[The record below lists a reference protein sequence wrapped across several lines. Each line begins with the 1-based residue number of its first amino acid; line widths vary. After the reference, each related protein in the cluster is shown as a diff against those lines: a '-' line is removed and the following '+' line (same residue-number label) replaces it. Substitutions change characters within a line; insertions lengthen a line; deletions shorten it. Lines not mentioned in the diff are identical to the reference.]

1 MNTPEATPTEQAA
14 EKPVLLRGWRP
25 WAIGGAVLLGGWFLF
40 GRGGKKD
47 PAVNAAGRPV
57 PVAVAVAWK
66 GDMAVHLTGLGTVT
80 ALNSVTVKSRVD
92 GQLVRIAFTEGQMV
106 REGDLL
112 AEIDPRPFQVQL
124 MQAEG
129 QYAKNQA
136 AFQNATADLR
146 RLQGLVQQGIISRQQ
161 LDTQSSA
168 VAQFEA
174 ALKSDQAQV
183 ESAKLNLGYTRITA
197 PMDGTVV
204 AIPVEEGQTVNAN
217 QTTPTI
223 VQVADLSTMLNKMQI
238 AEGDVNKV
246 KAGMKLTFT
255 TLSQPDNVREATL
268 ESIDPGL
275 TTMSQGS
282 YTTSTDTTDSAIYY
296 YARSLVPNEDNV
308 LHIGMTTENTITIN
322 QAEKVLAVPKL
333 AVKQRGGKQYVR
345 VLGEN
350 NQPQEKE
357 ITTGLSDNM
366 NTEVKSGLGEGEN
379 VIISEAAAGETSD
392 SVGRGMGR
400 PPM

>member
-1 MNTPEATPTEQAA
+1 MMKKVTKWGIGLLAVAA
-14 EKPVLLRGWRP
+14 L
-25 WAIGGAVLLGGWFLF
+25 
-40 GRGGKKD
+40 
-47 PAVNAAGRPV
+47 AAGMWWWLKPKNEINYLTEPV
-57 PVAVAVAWK
+57 VRTSIAQTVSATGEISAAQLVDVGAQASGQIKKLHVTLGQQVKK
-66 GDMAVHLTGLGTVT
+66 GDL
-80 ALNSVTVKSRVD
+80 
-92 GQLVRIAFTEGQMV
+92 I
-106 REGDLL
+106 
-112 AEIDPRPFQVQL
+112 AEIDSTSQL
-124 MQAEG
+124 NNLNTNK
-129 QYAKNQA
+129 AK
-136 AFQNATADLR
+136 
-146 RLQGLVQQGIISRQQ
+146 
-161 LDTQSSA
+161 LDTYQAQLVSA
-168 VAQFEA
+168 EIALRSADKKYKREQALWQEDATSREALEDAQDAFAAAKASVAE
-174 ALKSDQAQV
+174 LKSSIRQTQIAINTAEAD
-183 ESAKLNLGYTRITA
+183 LGYTRITA

-246 KAGMKLTFT
+246 KAGMKLSFT

-357 ITTGLSDNM
+357 IITGLSDNM
-366 NTEVKSGLGEGEN
+366 STEVKSGLSEGEN
-379 VIISEAAAGETSD
+379 VIISEAAAGETSN
-392 SVGRGMGR
+392 SVGRGIGR

>member
-1 MNTPEATPTEQAA
+1 MKKVTKWGIALLAVAA
-14 EKPVLLRGWRP
+14 L
-25 WAIGGAVLLGGWFLF
+25 
-40 GRGGKKD
+40 
-47 PAVNAAGRPV
+47 AAGMWWWLKPKNEINYLTEPV
-57 PVAVAVAWK
+57 VRTNIAQTVSATGEISAAQLVDVGAQASGQIKKLHVTLGQQVKK
-66 GDMAVHLTGLGTVT
+66 GDL
-80 ALNSVTVKSRVD
+80 
-92 GQLVRIAFTEGQMV
+92 I
-106 REGDLL
+106 
-112 AEIDPRPFQVQL
+112 AEIDSTSQL
-124 MQAEG
+124 NNLNTNK
-129 QYAKNQA
+129 AK
-136 AFQNATADLR
+136 
-146 RLQGLVQQGIISRQQ
+146 
-161 LDTQSSA
+161 LDTYQAQLVSA
-168 VAQFEA
+168 EIALRSADKKYQREQALWKEDATSREALEDAQDAFAAAKASVAE
-174 ALKSDQAQV
+174 LKSSIRQTQIAINTAEAD
-183 ESAKLNLGYTRITA
+183 LGYTRITA

-246 KAGMKLTFT
+246 KAGMKLSFT

-350 NQPQEKE
+350 KQPQEKE

-366 NTEVKSGLGEGEN
+366 STEVKSGLSEGEN

-392 SVGRGMGR
+392 SVGRGIGR

>member
-1 MNTPEATPTEQAA
+1 MMKKVTKWGIGLLAVAA
-14 EKPVLLRGWRP
+14 L
-25 WAIGGAVLLGGWFLF
+25 
-40 GRGGKKD
+40 
-47 PAVNAAGRPV
+47 AAGMWWWLKPKNEINYLTEPV
-57 PVAVAVAWK
+57 VRTSIAQTVSATGEISAAQLVDVGAQASGQIKKLHVTLGQQVKK
-66 GDMAVHLTGLGTVT
+66 GDL
-80 ALNSVTVKSRVD
+80 
-92 GQLVRIAFTEGQMV
+92 I
-106 REGDLL
+106 
-112 AEIDPRPFQVQL
+112 AEIDSTSQL
-124 MQAEG
+124 NNLNTNK
-129 QYAKNQA
+129 AK
-136 AFQNATADLR
+136 
-146 RLQGLVQQGIISRQQ
+146 
-161 LDTQSSA
+161 LDTYQAQLVSA
-168 VAQFEA
+168 EIALRSADKKYKREQALWQEDATSREALEDAQDAFAAAKASVAE
-174 ALKSDQAQV
+174 LKSSIRQTQIAINTAEAD
-183 ESAKLNLGYTRITA
+183 LGYTRITA

-308 LHIGMTTENTITIN
+308 LHIGMTTENTIIIN

-366 NTEVKSGLGEGEN
+366 NTEVKSGLGEGES

-400 PPM
+400 QPM

>member
-1 MNTPEATPTEQAA
+1 MKKVTKWGIALLAVAA
-14 EKPVLLRGWRP
+14 L
-25 WAIGGAVLLGGWFLF
+25 
-40 GRGGKKD
+40 
-47 PAVNAAGRPV
+47 AAGMWWWLKPKNEINYLTEPV
-57 PVAVAVAWK
+57 VRTSIAQTVSATGEISAAQLVDVGAQASGQIKKLHVTLGQQVKK
-66 GDMAVHLTGLGTVT
+66 GDL
-80 ALNSVTVKSRVD
+80 
-92 GQLVRIAFTEGQMV
+92 I
-106 REGDLL
+106 
-112 AEIDPRPFQVQL
+112 AEIDSTSQL
-124 MQAEG
+124 NNLNTNK
-129 QYAKNQA
+129 AK
-136 AFQNATADLR
+136 
-146 RLQGLVQQGIISRQQ
+146 
-161 LDTQSSA
+161 LDTYQAQLVSA
-168 VAQFEA
+168 EIALRSADKKYKREQALWQEDATSREALEDAQDAFAAAKASVAE
-174 ALKSDQAQV
+174 LKSSIRQTQIAINTAEAD
-183 ESAKLNLGYTRITA
+183 LGYTRITA

-246 KAGMKLTFT
+246 KAGMKLSFT

-308 LHIGMTTENTITIN
+308 LHIGMTTENTIIIN

-392 SVGRGMGR
+392 SVGRGIGR

>member
-1 MNTPEATPTEQAA
+1 MKKVTKWGIGLLAVAA
-14 EKPVLLRGWRP
+14 L
-25 WAIGGAVLLGGWFLF
+25 
-40 GRGGKKD
+40 
-47 PAVNAAGRPV
+47 AAGMWWWLKPKNEINYLTEPV
-57 PVAVAVAWK
+57 VRTSIAQTVSATGEISAAQLVDVGAQASGQIKKLHVTLGQQVKK
-66 GDMAVHLTGLGTVT
+66 GDL
-80 ALNSVTVKSRVD
+80 
-92 GQLVRIAFTEGQMV
+92 I
-106 REGDLL
+106 
-112 AEIDPRPFQVQL
+112 AEIDSTSQL
-124 MQAEG
+124 NNLNTNK
-129 QYAKNQA
+129 AK
-136 AFQNATADLR
+136 
-146 RLQGLVQQGIISRQQ
+146 
-161 LDTQSSA
+161 LDTYQAQLVSA
-168 VAQFEA
+168 EIALRSADKKYKREQALWKEDATSREALEDAQDAFAAAKASVAE
-174 ALKSDQAQV
+174 LKSSIRQTQIAINTAEAD
-183 ESAKLNLGYTRITA
+183 LGYTRITA

-308 LHIGMTTENTITIN
+308 LHIGMTTENTIIIN

>member
-1 MNTPEATPTEQAA
+1 MKKVTKWGIGLLAVAA
-14 EKPVLLRGWRP
+14 L
-25 WAIGGAVLLGGWFLF
+25 
-40 GRGGKKD
+40 
-47 PAVNAAGRPV
+47 AAGMWWWLKPKNEINYLTEPV
-57 PVAVAVAWK
+57 VRTSIAQTVSATGEISAAQLVDVGAQASGQIKKLHVTLGQQVKK
-66 GDMAVHLTGLGTVT
+66 GDL
-80 ALNSVTVKSRVD
+80 
-92 GQLVRIAFTEGQMV
+92 I
-106 REGDLL
+106 
-112 AEIDPRPFQVQL
+112 AEIDSTSQL
-124 MQAEG
+124 NNLNTNK
-129 QYAKNQA
+129 AK
-136 AFQNATADLR
+136 
-146 RLQGLVQQGIISRQQ
+146 
-161 LDTQSSA
+161 LDTYQAQLVSA
-168 VAQFEA
+168 EIALRSADKKYQREQALRKEDATSREALEDAQDAFAAAKASVAE
-174 ALKSDQAQV
+174 LKSSIRQTQIAINTAEAD
-183 ESAKLNLGYTRITA
+183 LGYTRITA

-308 LHIGMTTENTITIN
+308 LHIGMTTENTIIIN

>member
-1 MNTPEATPTEQAA
+1 MMKKVTKWGIGLLAVAA
-14 EKPVLLRGWRP
+14 L
-25 WAIGGAVLLGGWFLF
+25 
-40 GRGGKKD
+40 
-47 PAVNAAGRPV
+47 AAGMWWWLKPKNEINYLTEPV
-57 PVAVAVAWK
+57 VRTSIAQTVSATGEISAAQLVDVGAQASGQIKKLHVTLGQQVKK
-66 GDMAVHLTGLGTVT
+66 GDL
-80 ALNSVTVKSRVD
+80 
-92 GQLVRIAFTEGQMV
+92 I
-106 REGDLL
+106 
-112 AEIDPRPFQVQL
+112 AEIDSTSQL
-124 MQAEG
+124 NNLNTNK
-129 QYAKNQA
+129 AK
-136 AFQNATADLR
+136 
-146 RLQGLVQQGIISRQQ
+146 
-161 LDTQSSA
+161 LDTYQAQLVSA
-168 VAQFEA
+168 EIALRSADKKYQREQALWKEDATSREALEDAQDAFAAAKASVAE
-174 ALKSDQAQV
+174 LKSSIRQTQIAINTAEAD
-183 ESAKLNLGYTRITA
+183 LGYTRITA

-246 KAGMKLTFT
+246 KAGMKLSFT

-350 NQPQEKE
+350 KQPQEKE

-366 NTEVKSGLGEGEN
+366 STEVKSGLSEGEN
-379 VIISEAAAGETSD
+379 VIISEAAAGETSN
-392 SVGRGMGR
+392 SVGRGIGR

>member
-1 MNTPEATPTEQAA
+1 MKKVTKWGIGLLAVAA
-14 EKPVLLRGWRP
+14 L
-25 WAIGGAVLLGGWFLF
+25 
-40 GRGGKKD
+40 
-47 PAVNAAGRPV
+47 AAGMWWWLKPKNEINYLTEPV
-57 PVAVAVAWK
+57 VRTSIAQTVSATGEISAAQLVDVGAQASGQIKKLHVTLGQQVKK
-66 GDMAVHLTGLGTVT
+66 GDL
-80 ALNSVTVKSRVD
+80 
-92 GQLVRIAFTEGQMV
+92 I
-106 REGDLL
+106 
-112 AEIDPRPFQVQL
+112 AEIDSTSQL
-124 MQAEG
+124 NNLNTNK
-129 QYAKNQA
+129 AK
-136 AFQNATADLR
+136 
-146 RLQGLVQQGIISRQQ
+146 
-161 LDTQSSA
+161 LDTYQAQLVSA
-168 VAQFEA
+168 EIALRSADKKYKREQALWQEDATSREALEDAQDAFAAAKASVAE
-174 ALKSDQAQV
+174 LKSSIRQTQIAINTAEAD
-183 ESAKLNLGYTRITA
+183 LGYTRITA

-392 SVGRGMGR
+392 SVGRGIGR

>member
-1 MNTPEATPTEQAA
+1 MMKKVTKWGIGLLAVAALAAGMWWWLKPKNEINYLTEPVVRTNIAQTVSATGEISAAQLVDVGAQASGQIKKLHVTLGQQVKKGDLIAQIDSTSQLNNLNTNKAKLDTYQAQLVSAEIALRSADKKYKREQALWQEDATSREALEDAQDAFAAAKASVA
-14 EKPVLLRGWRP
+14 E
-25 WAIGGAVLLGGWFLF
+25 
-40 GRGGKKD
+40 
-47 PAVNAAGRPV
+47 
-57 PVAVAVAWK
+57 
-66 GDMAVHLTGLGTVT
+66 
-80 ALNSVTVKSRVD
+80 
-92 GQLVRIAFTEGQMV
+92 
-106 REGDLL
+106 
-112 AEIDPRPFQVQL
+112 
-124 MQAEG
+124 
-129 QYAKNQA
+129 
-136 AFQNATADLR
+136 
-146 RLQGLVQQGIISRQQ
+146 
-161 LDTQSSA
+161 
-168 VAQFEA
+168 
-174 ALKSDQAQV
+174 LKSSIRQTQIAINTAEAD
-183 ESAKLNLGYTRITA
+183 LGYTRITA

-308 LHIGMTTENTITIN
+308 LHIGMTTENTIIIN

>member
-1 MNTPEATPTEQAA
+1 MKKVTKWGIGLLAVAA
-14 EKPVLLRGWRP
+14 L
-25 WAIGGAVLLGGWFLF
+25 
-40 GRGGKKD
+40 
-47 PAVNAAGRPV
+47 AAGMWWWLKPKNEINYLTEPV
-57 PVAVAVAWK
+57 VRTSIAQTVSATGEISAAQLVDVGAQASGQIKKLHVTLGQQVKK
-66 GDMAVHLTGLGTVT
+66 GDL
-80 ALNSVTVKSRVD
+80 
-92 GQLVRIAFTEGQMV
+92 I
-106 REGDLL
+106 
-112 AEIDPRPFQVQL
+112 AEIDSTSQL
-124 MQAEG
+124 NNLNTNK
-129 QYAKNQA
+129 AK
-136 AFQNATADLR
+136 
-146 RLQGLVQQGIISRQQ
+146 
-161 LDTQSSA
+161 LDTYQAQLVSA
-168 VAQFEA
+168 EIALRSADKKYKREQALWQEDATSREALEDAQDAFAAAKASVAE
-174 ALKSDQAQV
+174 LKSSIRQTQIAINTAEAD
-183 ESAKLNLGYTRITA
+183 LGYTRITA

-308 LHIGMTTENTITIN
+308 LHIGMTTENTIIIN

-357 ITTGLSDNM
+357 IITGLSDNM
-366 NTEVKSGLGEGEN
+366 STEVKSGLSEGEN
-379 VIISEAAAGETSD
+379 VIISEAAAGETSN
-392 SVGRGMGR
+392 SVGRGIGR

>member
-1 MNTPEATPTEQAA
+1 MMKKVTKWGIALLAVAA
-14 EKPVLLRGWRP
+14 L
-25 WAIGGAVLLGGWFLF
+25 
-40 GRGGKKD
+40 
-47 PAVNAAGRPV
+47 AAGMWWWLKPKNEINYLTEPV
-57 PVAVAVAWK
+57 VRTSIAQTVSATGEISAAQLVDVGAQASGQIKKLHVTLGQQVKK
-66 GDMAVHLTGLGTVT
+66 GDL
-80 ALNSVTVKSRVD
+80 
-92 GQLVRIAFTEGQMV
+92 I
-106 REGDLL
+106 
-112 AEIDPRPFQVQL
+112 AEIDSTSQL
-124 MQAEG
+124 NNLNTNK
-129 QYAKNQA
+129 AK
-136 AFQNATADLR
+136 
-146 RLQGLVQQGIISRQQ
+146 
-161 LDTQSSA
+161 LDTYQAQLVSA
-168 VAQFEA
+168 EIALRSADKKYQREQALWKEDATSREALEDAQDAFAAAKASVAE
-174 ALKSDQAQV
+174 LKSSIRQTQIAINTAEAD
-183 ESAKLNLGYTRITA
+183 LGYTRITA

-246 KAGMKLTFT
+246 KAGMKLSFT

-308 LHIGMTTENTITIN
+308 LHIGMTTENTIIIN

-350 NQPQEKE
+350 KQPQEKE

-366 NTEVKSGLGEGEN
+366 STEVKSGLSEGEN
-379 VIISEAAAGETSD
+379 VIISEAAAGETSN
-392 SVGRGMGR
+392 SVGRGIGR

>member
-1 MNTPEATPTEQAA
+1 MMKKVTKWGIGLLAVAA
-14 EKPVLLRGWRP
+14 L
-25 WAIGGAVLLGGWFLF
+25 
-40 GRGGKKD
+40 
-47 PAVNAAGRPV
+47 AAGMWWWLKPKNEINYLTEPV
-57 PVAVAVAWK
+57 VRTNIAQTVSATGEISAAQLVDVGAQASGQIKKLHVTLGQQVKK
-66 GDMAVHLTGLGTVT
+66 GDL
-80 ALNSVTVKSRVD
+80 
-92 GQLVRIAFTEGQMV
+92 I
-106 REGDLL
+106 
-112 AEIDPRPFQVQL
+112 AEIDSTSQL
-124 MQAEG
+124 NNLNTNK
-129 QYAKNQA
+129 AK
-136 AFQNATADLR
+136 
-146 RLQGLVQQGIISRQQ
+146 
-161 LDTQSSA
+161 LDTYQAQLVSA
-168 VAQFEA
+168 EIALRSADKKYKREQALWQEDATSREALEDAQDAFAAAKASVAE
-174 ALKSDQAQV
+174 LKSSIRQTQIAINTAEAD
-183 ESAKLNLGYTRITA
+183 LGYTRITA

-366 NTEVKSGLGEGEN
+366 STEVKSGLSEGEN
-379 VIISEAAAGETSD
+379 VIISEAAAGETSN
-392 SVGRGMGR
+392 SVGRGIGR

>member
-1 MNTPEATPTEQAA
+1 MMKKVTKWGIGLLAVAA
-14 EKPVLLRGWRP
+14 L
-25 WAIGGAVLLGGWFLF
+25 
-40 GRGGKKD
+40 
-47 PAVNAAGRPV
+47 AAGMWWWLKPKNEINYLTEPV
-57 PVAVAVAWK
+57 VRTSIAQTVSATGEISAAQLVDVGAQASGQIKKLHVTLGQQVKK
-66 GDMAVHLTGLGTVT
+66 GDL
-80 ALNSVTVKSRVD
+80 
-92 GQLVRIAFTEGQMV
+92 I
-106 REGDLL
+106 
-112 AEIDPRPFQVQL
+112 AEIDSTSQL
-124 MQAEG
+124 NNLNTNK
-129 QYAKNQA
+129 AK
-136 AFQNATADLR
+136 
-146 RLQGLVQQGIISRQQ
+146 
-161 LDTQSSA
+161 LDTYQAQLVSA
-168 VAQFEA
+168 EIALRSADKKYKREQALWQEDATSREALEDAQDAFAAAKASVAE
-174 ALKSDQAQV
+174 LKSSIRQTQIAINTAEAD
-183 ESAKLNLGYTRITA
+183 LGYTRITA

-357 ITTGLSDNM
+357 IITGLSDNM

>member
-1 MNTPEATPTEQAA
+1 MMKKVTKWGIGLLAVAA
-14 EKPVLLRGWRP
+14 L
-25 WAIGGAVLLGGWFLF
+25 
-40 GRGGKKD
+40 
-47 PAVNAAGRPV
+47 AAGMWWWLKPKNEINYLTEPV
-57 PVAVAVAWK
+57 VRTSIAQTVSATGEISAAQLVDVGAQASGQIKKLHVTLGQQVKK
-66 GDMAVHLTGLGTVT
+66 GDL
-80 ALNSVTVKSRVD
+80 
-92 GQLVRIAFTEGQMV
+92 I
-106 REGDLL
+106 
-112 AEIDPRPFQVQL
+112 AEIDSTSQL
-124 MQAEG
+124 NNLNTNK
-129 QYAKNQA
+129 AK
-136 AFQNATADLR
+136 
-146 RLQGLVQQGIISRQQ
+146 
-161 LDTQSSA
+161 LDTYQAQLVSA
-168 VAQFEA
+168 EIALRSADKKYQREQALWKEDATSREALEDAQDAFAAAKASVAE
-174 ALKSDQAQV
+174 LKSSIRQTQIAINTAEAD
-183 ESAKLNLGYTRITA
+183 LGYTRITA

>member
-1 MNTPEATPTEQAA
+1 MMKKVTKWGIGLLAVAA
-14 EKPVLLRGWRP
+14 L
-25 WAIGGAVLLGGWFLF
+25 
-40 GRGGKKD
+40 
-47 PAVNAAGRPV
+47 AAGMWWWLKPKNEINYLTEPV
-57 PVAVAVAWK
+57 VRTSIAQTVSATGEISAAQLVDVGAQASGQIKKLHVTLGQQVKK
-66 GDMAVHLTGLGTVT
+66 GDL
-80 ALNSVTVKSRVD
+80 
-92 GQLVRIAFTEGQMV
+92 I
-106 REGDLL
+106 
-112 AEIDPRPFQVQL
+112 AEIDSTSQL
-124 MQAEG
+124 NNLNTNK
-129 QYAKNQA
+129 AK
-136 AFQNATADLR
+136 
-146 RLQGLVQQGIISRQQ
+146 
-161 LDTQSSA
+161 LDTYQAQLVSA
-168 VAQFEA
+168 EIALRSADKKYKREQALWQEDATSREALEDAQDAFAAAKASVAE
-174 ALKSDQAQV
+174 LKSSIRQTQIAINTAEAD
-183 ESAKLNLGYTRITA
+183 LGYTRITA

-308 LHIGMTTENTITIN
+308 LHIGMTTENTIIIN

-379 VIISEAAAGETSD
+379 VIISEAAAGETSN
-392 SVGRGMGR
+392 SVGRGIGR

>member
-1 MNTPEATPTEQAA
+1 MMKKVTKWGIGLLAA
-14 EKPVLLRGWRP
+14 AAL
-25 WAIGGAVLLGGWFLF
+25 
-40 GRGGKKD
+40 
-47 PAVNAAGRPV
+47 AAGMWWWLKPKNEINYLTEPV
-57 PVAVAVAWK
+57 VRTNIAQTVSATGEISAAQLVDVGAQASGQIKKLHVTLGQQVKK
-66 GDMAVHLTGLGTVT
+66 GDL
-80 ALNSVTVKSRVD
+80 
-92 GQLVRIAFTEGQMV
+92 I
-106 REGDLL
+106 
-112 AEIDPRPFQVQL
+112 AEIDSTSQL
-124 MQAEG
+124 NNLNTNK
-129 QYAKNQA
+129 AK
-136 AFQNATADLR
+136 
-146 RLQGLVQQGIISRQQ
+146 
-161 LDTQSSA
+161 LDTYQAQLVSA
-168 VAQFEA
+168 EIALRSADKKYQREQALWKEDATSREALEDAQDAFAAAKASVAE
-174 ALKSDQAQV
+174 LKSSIRQTQIAINTAEAD
-183 ESAKLNLGYTRITA
+183 LGYTRITA

-308 LHIGMTTENTITIN
+308 LHIGMTTENTIIIN

>member
-1 MNTPEATPTEQAA
+1 MKKVTKWGIALLAVAA
-14 EKPVLLRGWRP
+14 L
-25 WAIGGAVLLGGWFLF
+25 
-40 GRGGKKD
+40 
-47 PAVNAAGRPV
+47 AAGMWWWLKPKNEINYLTEPV
-57 PVAVAVAWK
+57 VRTSIAQTVSATGEISAAQLVDVGAQASGQIKKLHVTLGQQVKK
-66 GDMAVHLTGLGTVT
+66 GDL
-80 ALNSVTVKSRVD
+80 
-92 GQLVRIAFTEGQMV
+92 I
-106 REGDLL
+106 
-112 AEIDPRPFQVQL
+112 AEIDSTSQL
-124 MQAEG
+124 NNLNTNK
-129 QYAKNQA
+129 AK
-136 AFQNATADLR
+136 
-146 RLQGLVQQGIISRQQ
+146 
-161 LDTQSSA
+161 LDTYQAQLVSA
-168 VAQFEA
+168 EIALRSADKKYQREQALWKEDATSREALEDGQDAFAAAKASVAE
-174 ALKSDQAQV
+174 LKSSIRQTQIAINTAEAD
-183 ESAKLNLGYTRITA
+183 LGYTRITA

-308 LHIGMTTENTITIN
+308 LHIGMTTENTIIIN

-350 NQPQEKE
+350 KQPQEKE

-366 NTEVKSGLGEGEN
+366 STEVKSGLSEGEN

>member
-1 MNTPEATPTEQAA
+1 MMKKVTKWGIGLLAVAA
-14 EKPVLLRGWRP
+14 L
-25 WAIGGAVLLGGWFLF
+25 
-40 GRGGKKD
+40 
-47 PAVNAAGRPV
+47 AAGMWWWLKPKNEINYLTEPV
-57 PVAVAVAWK
+57 VRTSIAQTVSATGEISAAQLVDVGAQASGQIKKLHVTLGQQVKK
-66 GDMAVHLTGLGTVT
+66 GDL
-80 ALNSVTVKSRVD
+80 
-92 GQLVRIAFTEGQMV
+92 I
-106 REGDLL
+106 
-112 AEIDPRPFQVQL
+112 AEIDSTSQL
-124 MQAEG
+124 NNLNTNK
-129 QYAKNQA
+129 AK
-136 AFQNATADLR
+136 
-146 RLQGLVQQGIISRQQ
+146 
-161 LDTQSSA
+161 LDTYQAQLVSA
-168 VAQFEA
+168 EIALRSADKKYQREQALWKEDATSREALEDAQDAFAAAKASVAE
-174 ALKSDQAQV
+174 LKSSIRQTQIAINTAEAD
-183 ESAKLNLGYTRITA
+183 LGYTRITA

-296 YARSLVPNEDNV
+296 YARSLVPNEDNL
-308 LHIGMTTENTITIN
+308 LHIGMTTENTIIIN

>member
-1 MNTPEATPTEQAA
+1 MMKKVTKWGIGLLAVAA
-14 EKPVLLRGWRP
+14 L
-25 WAIGGAVLLGGWFLF
+25 
-40 GRGGKKD
+40 
-47 PAVNAAGRPV
+47 AAGMWWWLKPKNEINYLTEPV
-57 PVAVAVAWK
+57 VRTSIAQTVSATGEISAAQLVDVGAQASGQIKKLHVTLGQQVKK
-66 GDMAVHLTGLGTVT
+66 GDL
-80 ALNSVTVKSRVD
+80 
-92 GQLVRIAFTEGQMV
+92 I
-106 REGDLL
+106 
-112 AEIDPRPFQVQL
+112 AEIDSTSQL
-124 MQAEG
+124 NNLNTNK
-129 QYAKNQA
+129 AK
-136 AFQNATADLR
+136 
-146 RLQGLVQQGIISRQQ
+146 
-161 LDTQSSA
+161 LDTYQAQLVSA
-168 VAQFEA
+168 EIALRSADKKYKREQALWQEDATSREALEDAQDAFAAAKASVAE
-174 ALKSDQAQV
+174 LKSSIRQTQIAINTAEAD
-183 ESAKLNLGYTRITA
+183 LGYTRITA

-246 KAGMKLTFT
+246 KAGMKLSFT

-308 LHIGMTTENTITIN
+308 LHIGMTTENTIIIN

-392 SVGRGMGR
+392 SVGRGIGR

>member
-1 MNTPEATPTEQAA
+1 MMKKVTKWGIALLAVAA
-14 EKPVLLRGWRP
+14 L
-25 WAIGGAVLLGGWFLF
+25 
-40 GRGGKKD
+40 
-47 PAVNAAGRPV
+47 AAGMWWWLKPKNEINYLTEPV
-57 PVAVAVAWK
+57 VRTNIAQTVSATGEISAAQLVDVGAQASGQIKKLHVTLGQQVKK
-66 GDMAVHLTGLGTVT
+66 GDL
-80 ALNSVTVKSRVD
+80 
-92 GQLVRIAFTEGQMV
+92 I
-106 REGDLL
+106 
-112 AEIDPRPFQVQL
+112 AEIDSTSQL
-124 MQAEG
+124 NNLNTNK
-129 QYAKNQA
+129 AK
-136 AFQNATADLR
+136 
-146 RLQGLVQQGIISRQQ
+146 
-161 LDTQSSA
+161 LDTYQAQLVSA
-168 VAQFEA
+168 EIALRSADKKYQREQALWKEDATSREALEDAQDAFAAAKASVAE
-174 ALKSDQAQV
+174 LKSSIRQTQIAINTAEAD
-183 ESAKLNLGYTRITA
+183 LGYTRITA

-308 LHIGMTTENTITIN
+308 LHIGMTTENTIIIN

-357 ITTGLSDNM
+357 IITGLSDNM

-379 VIISEAAAGETSD
+379 VIISEAAAGETSN
-392 SVGRGMGR
+392 SVGRGIGR

>member
-1 MNTPEATPTEQAA
+1 MMKKVTKWGIGLLAVAA
-14 EKPVLLRGWRP
+14 L
-25 WAIGGAVLLGGWFLF
+25 
-40 GRGGKKD
+40 
-47 PAVNAAGRPV
+47 AAGMWWWLKPKNEINYLTEPV
-57 PVAVAVAWK
+57 VRTSIAQTVSATGEISAAQLVDVGAQASGQIKKLHVTLGQQVKK
-66 GDMAVHLTGLGTVT
+66 GDL
-80 ALNSVTVKSRVD
+80 
-92 GQLVRIAFTEGQMV
+92 I
-106 REGDLL
+106 
-112 AEIDPRPFQVQL
+112 AEIDSTSQL
-124 MQAEG
+124 NNLNTNK
-129 QYAKNQA
+129 AK
-136 AFQNATADLR
+136 
-146 RLQGLVQQGIISRQQ
+146 
-161 LDTQSSA
+161 LDTYQAQLVSA
-168 VAQFEA
+168 EIALRSADKKYKREQALWQEDATSREALEDAQDAFAAAKASVAE
-174 ALKSDQAQV
+174 LKSSIRQTQIAINTAEAD
-183 ESAKLNLGYTRITA
+183 LGYTRITA

-308 LHIGMTTENTITIN
+308 LHIGMTTENTIIIN

-357 ITTGLSDNM
+357 IITGLSDNM
-366 NTEVKSGLGEGEN
+366 STEVKSGLSEGEN

>member
-1 MNTPEATPTEQAA
+1 MMKKVTKWGIGLLAVAA
-14 EKPVLLRGWRP
+14 L
-25 WAIGGAVLLGGWFLF
+25 
-40 GRGGKKD
+40 
-47 PAVNAAGRPV
+47 AAGMWWWLKPKNEINYLTEPV
-57 PVAVAVAWK
+57 VRTNIAQTVSATGEISAAQLVDVGAQASGQIKKLHVTLGQQVKK
-66 GDMAVHLTGLGTVT
+66 GDL
-80 ALNSVTVKSRVD
+80 
-92 GQLVRIAFTEGQMV
+92 I
-106 REGDLL
+106 
-112 AEIDPRPFQVQL
+112 AEIDSTSQL
-124 MQAEG
+124 NNLNTNK
-129 QYAKNQA
+129 AK
-136 AFQNATADLR
+136 
-146 RLQGLVQQGIISRQQ
+146 
-161 LDTQSSA
+161 LDTYQAQLVSA
-168 VAQFEA
+168 EIALRSADKKYQREQALWKEDATSREALEDAQDAFAAAKASVAE
-174 ALKSDQAQV
+174 LKSSIRQTQIAINTAEAD
-183 ESAKLNLGYTRITA
+183 LGYTRITA

>member
-1 MNTPEATPTEQAA
+1 MMKKVTKWGIGLLAVAA
-14 EKPVLLRGWRP
+14 L
-25 WAIGGAVLLGGWFLF
+25 
-40 GRGGKKD
+40 
-47 PAVNAAGRPV
+47 AAGMWWWLKPKNEINYLTEPV
-57 PVAVAVAWK
+57 VRTSIAQTVSATGEISAAQLVDVGAQASGQIKKLYVTLGQQVKK
-66 GDMAVHLTGLGTVT
+66 GDL
-80 ALNSVTVKSRVD
+80 
-92 GQLVRIAFTEGQMV
+92 I
-106 REGDLL
+106 
-112 AEIDPRPFQVQL
+112 AEIDSTSQL
-124 MQAEG
+124 NNLNTNK
-129 QYAKNQA
+129 AK
-136 AFQNATADLR
+136 
-146 RLQGLVQQGIISRQQ
+146 
-161 LDTQSSA
+161 LDTYQAQLVSA
-168 VAQFEA
+168 EIALRSADKKYKREQALWQEDATSREALEDAQDAFAAAKASVAE
-174 ALKSDQAQV
+174 LKSSIRQTQIAINTAEAD
-183 ESAKLNLGYTRITA
+183 LGYTRITA

-246 KAGMKLTFT
+246 KAGMKLSFT

-308 LHIGMTTENTITIN
+308 LHIGMTTENTIIIN

-392 SVGRGMGR
+392 SVGRGIGR

>member
-1 MNTPEATPTEQAA
+1 MKKVTKWGIALLAVAA
-14 EKPVLLRGWRP
+14 L
-25 WAIGGAVLLGGWFLF
+25 
-40 GRGGKKD
+40 
-47 PAVNAAGRPV
+47 AAGMWWWLKPKNEINYLTEPV
-57 PVAVAVAWK
+57 VRTNIAQTVSATGEISAAQLVDVGAQASGQIKKLHVTLGQQVKK
-66 GDMAVHLTGLGTVT
+66 GDL
-80 ALNSVTVKSRVD
+80 
-92 GQLVRIAFTEGQMV
+92 I
-106 REGDLL
+106 
-112 AEIDPRPFQVQL
+112 AEIDSTSQL
-124 MQAEG
+124 NNLNTNK
-129 QYAKNQA
+129 AK
-136 AFQNATADLR
+136 
-146 RLQGLVQQGIISRQQ
+146 
-161 LDTQSSA
+161 LDTYQAQLVSA
-168 VAQFEA
+168 EIALRSADKKYQREQALWKEDATSREALEDGQDAFAAAKASVAE
-174 ALKSDQAQV
+174 LKSSIRQTQIAINTAEAD
-183 ESAKLNLGYTRITA
+183 LGYTRITA

-308 LHIGMTTENTITIN
+308 LHIGMTTENTIIIN

-357 ITTGLSDNM
+357 IITGLSDNM

>member
-1 MNTPEATPTEQAA
+1 MMKKVTKWGIGLLAVAA
-14 EKPVLLRGWRP
+14 L
-25 WAIGGAVLLGGWFLF
+25 
-40 GRGGKKD
+40 
-47 PAVNAAGRPV
+47 AAGMWWWLKPKNEINYLTEPV
-57 PVAVAVAWK
+57 VRTNIAQTVSATGEISAAQLVDVGAQASGQIKKLHVTLGQQVKK
-66 GDMAVHLTGLGTVT
+66 GDL
-80 ALNSVTVKSRVD
+80 
-92 GQLVRIAFTEGQMV
+92 I
-106 REGDLL
+106 
-112 AEIDPRPFQVQL
+112 AEIDSTSQL
-124 MQAEG
+124 NNLNTNK
-129 QYAKNQA
+129 AK
-136 AFQNATADLR
+136 
-146 RLQGLVQQGIISRQQ
+146 
-161 LDTQSSA
+161 LDTYQAQLVSA
-168 VAQFEA
+168 EIALRSADKKYKREQALWQEDATSREALEDAQDAFAAAKASVAE
-174 ALKSDQAQV
+174 LKSSIRQTQIAINTAEAD
-183 ESAKLNLGYTRITA
+183 LGYTRITA

-246 KAGMKLTFT
+246 KAGMKLSFT

-350 NQPQEKE
+350 KQPQEKE

-366 NTEVKSGLGEGEN
+366 STEVKSGLSEGEN

-392 SVGRGMGR
+392 SVGRGIGR

>member
-1 MNTPEATPTEQAA
+1 MKKVTKWGIALLAVAA
-14 EKPVLLRGWRP
+14 L
-25 WAIGGAVLLGGWFLF
+25 
-40 GRGGKKD
+40 
-47 PAVNAAGRPV
+47 AAGMWWWLKPKNEINYLTEPV
-57 PVAVAVAWK
+57 VRTNIAQTVSATGEISAAQLVDVGAQASGQIKKLHVTLGQQVKK
-66 GDMAVHLTGLGTVT
+66 GDL
-80 ALNSVTVKSRVD
+80 
-92 GQLVRIAFTEGQMV
+92 I
-106 REGDLL
+106 
-112 AEIDPRPFQVQL
+112 AEIDSTSQL
-124 MQAEG
+124 NNLNTNK
-129 QYAKNQA
+129 AK
-136 AFQNATADLR
+136 
-146 RLQGLVQQGIISRQQ
+146 
-161 LDTQSSA
+161 LDTYQAQLVSA
-168 VAQFEA
+168 EIALRSADKKYQREQALWKEDATSREALEDGQDAFAAAKASVAE
-174 ALKSDQAQV
+174 LKSSIRQTQIAINTAEAD
-183 ESAKLNLGYTRITA
+183 LGYTRITA

-366 NTEVKSGLGEGEN
+366 STEVKSGLSEGEN
-379 VIISEAAAGETSD
+379 VIISEAAAGETSN
-392 SVGRGMGR
+392 SVGRGIGR

>member
-1 MNTPEATPTEQAA
+1 MKKVTKWGIGLLAVAA
-14 EKPVLLRGWRP
+14 L
-25 WAIGGAVLLGGWFLF
+25 
-40 GRGGKKD
+40 
-47 PAVNAAGRPV
+47 AAGMWWWLKPKNEINYLTEPV
-57 PVAVAVAWK
+57 VRTSIAQTVSATGEISAAQLVDVGAQASGQIKKLHVTLGQQVKK
-66 GDMAVHLTGLGTVT
+66 GDL
-80 ALNSVTVKSRVD
+80 
-92 GQLVRIAFTEGQMV
+92 I
-106 REGDLL
+106 
-112 AEIDPRPFQVQL
+112 AEIDSTSQL
-124 MQAEG
+124 NNLNTNK
-129 QYAKNQA
+129 AK
-136 AFQNATADLR
+136 
-146 RLQGLVQQGIISRQQ
+146 
-161 LDTQSSA
+161 LDTYQAQLVSA
-168 VAQFEA
+168 EIALRSADKKYKREQALWQEDATSREALEDAQDAFAAAKASVAE
-174 ALKSDQAQV
+174 LKSSIRQTQIAINTAEAD
-183 ESAKLNLGYTRITA
+183 LGYTRITA

-246 KAGMKLTFT
+246 KAGMKLSFT

>member
-1 MNTPEATPTEQAA
+1 MKKVTKWGIALLAVAA
-14 EKPVLLRGWRP
+14 L
-25 WAIGGAVLLGGWFLF
+25 
-40 GRGGKKD
+40 
-47 PAVNAAGRPV
+47 AAGMWWWLKPKNEINYLTEPV
-57 PVAVAVAWK
+57 VRTSIAQTVSATGEISAAQLVDVGAQASGQIKKLHVTLGQQVKK
-66 GDMAVHLTGLGTVT
+66 GDL
-80 ALNSVTVKSRVD
+80 
-92 GQLVRIAFTEGQMV
+92 I
-106 REGDLL
+106 
-112 AEIDPRPFQVQL
+112 AEIDSTSQL
-124 MQAEG
+124 NNLNTNK
-129 QYAKNQA
+129 AK
-136 AFQNATADLR
+136 
-146 RLQGLVQQGIISRQQ
+146 
-161 LDTQSSA
+161 LDTYQAQLVSA
-168 VAQFEA
+168 EIALRSADKKYKREQALWQEDATSREALEDAQDAFAAAKASVAE
-174 ALKSDQAQV
+174 LKSSIRQTQIAINTAEAD
-183 ESAKLNLGYTRITA
+183 LGYTRITA

-246 KAGMKLTFT
+246 KAGMKLSFT

>member
-1 MNTPEATPTEQAA
+1 MMKKVTKWGIGLLAVAA
-14 EKPVLLRGWRP
+14 L
-25 WAIGGAVLLGGWFLF
+25 
-40 GRGGKKD
+40 
-47 PAVNAAGRPV
+47 AAGMWWWLKPKNEINYLTEPV
-57 PVAVAVAWK
+57 VRTNIAQTVSATGEISAAQLVDVGAQASGQIKKLHVTLGQQVKK
-66 GDMAVHLTGLGTVT
+66 GDL
-80 ALNSVTVKSRVD
+80 
-92 GQLVRIAFTEGQMV
+92 I
-106 REGDLL
+106 
-112 AEIDPRPFQVQL
+112 AEIDSTSQL
-124 MQAEG
+124 NNLNTNK
-129 QYAKNQA
+129 AK
-136 AFQNATADLR
+136 
-146 RLQGLVQQGIISRQQ
+146 
-161 LDTQSSA
+161 LDTYQAQLVSA
-168 VAQFEA
+168 EIALRSADKKYQREQALWKEDATSREALEDGQDAFAAAKASVAE
-174 ALKSDQAQV
+174 LKSSIRQTQIAINTAEAD
-183 ESAKLNLGYTRITA
+183 LGYTRITA

-308 LHIGMTTENTITIN
+308 LHIGMTTENTIIIN

-350 NQPQEKE
+350 KQPQEKE

-392 SVGRGMGR
+392 SVGRGIGR

>member
-1 MNTPEATPTEQAA
+1 MMKKVTKWGIALLAVAA
-14 EKPVLLRGWRP
+14 L
-25 WAIGGAVLLGGWFLF
+25 
-40 GRGGKKD
+40 
-47 PAVNAAGRPV
+47 AAGMWWWLKPKNEINYLTEPV
-57 PVAVAVAWK
+57 VRTNIAQTVSATGEISAAQLVDVGAQASGQIKKLHVTLGQQVKK
-66 GDMAVHLTGLGTVT
+66 GDL
-80 ALNSVTVKSRVD
+80 
-92 GQLVRIAFTEGQMV
+92 I
-106 REGDLL
+106 
-112 AEIDPRPFQVQL
+112 AEIDSTSQL
-124 MQAEG
+124 NNLNTNK
-129 QYAKNQA
+129 AK
-136 AFQNATADLR
+136 
-146 RLQGLVQQGIISRQQ
+146 
-161 LDTQSSA
+161 LDTYQAQLVSA
-168 VAQFEA
+168 EIALRSADKKYKREQALWQEDATSREALEDAQDAFAAAKASVAE
-174 ALKSDQAQV
+174 LKSSIRQTQIAINTAEAD
-183 ESAKLNLGYTRITA
+183 LGYTRITA

-308 LHIGMTTENTITIN
+308 LHIGMTTENTIIIN

>member
-1 MNTPEATPTEQAA
+1 MKKVTKWGIALLAVAA
-14 EKPVLLRGWRP
+14 L
-25 WAIGGAVLLGGWFLF
+25 
-40 GRGGKKD
+40 
-47 PAVNAAGRPV
+47 AAGMWWWLKPKNEINYLTEPV
-57 PVAVAVAWK
+57 VRTSIAQTVSATGEISAAQLVDVGAQASGQIKKLHVTLGQQVKK
-66 GDMAVHLTGLGTVT
+66 GDL
-80 ALNSVTVKSRVD
+80 
-92 GQLVRIAFTEGQMV
+92 I
-106 REGDLL
+106 
-112 AEIDPRPFQVQL
+112 AEIDSTSQL
-124 MQAEG
+124 NNLNTNK
-129 QYAKNQA
+129 AK
-136 AFQNATADLR
+136 
-146 RLQGLVQQGIISRQQ
+146 
-161 LDTQSSA
+161 LDTYQAQLVSA
-168 VAQFEA
+168 EIALRSADKKYKREQALWQEDATSREALEDAQDAFAAAKASVAE
-174 ALKSDQAQV
+174 LKSSIRQTQIAINTAEAD
-183 ESAKLNLGYTRITA
+183 LGYTRITA

-308 LHIGMTTENTITIN
+308 LHIGMTTENTIIIN

-350 NQPQEKE
+350 KQPQEKE

-366 NTEVKSGLGEGEN
+366 STEVKSGLSEGEN
-379 VIISEAAAGETSD
+379 VIISEAAAGETSN
-392 SVGRGMGR
+392 SVGRGIGR